1 MEEEGVH
8 CNILL
13 IYQNSFEEKLEIL
26 LCSAKANEICQ
37 LQKEGKG
44 IRGNDEDD
52 NVTSLVFGH

>member
-1 MEEEGVH
+1 MGEEGVH

-44 IRGNDEDD
+44 IRGVEG
-52 NVTSLVFGH
+52 TMRTMRTTM